1 MTIRTTAAAL
11 AALLSLSALAPMA
24 ALAYT
29 SHNDLDK
36 RPVDAI
42 AGELG
47 VAPDVFVACFYDVQ
61 PATDFSPSGERQR
74 ANKAILLPCLQK
86 ANPAITN
93 EGLDRV
99 MNKYR
104 GQHLTG
110 A

>member
-1 MTIRTTAAAL
+1 MTIRKTAAAL
-11 AALLSLSALAPMA
+11 AALAGLNAISPTA
-24 ALAYT
+24 AFAYT

-36 RPVDAI
+36 RPVEAI

-47 VAPDVFVACFYDVQ
+47 VAPEVFVSCFYDVQ
-61 PATDFSPSGERQR
+61 PASDFSPSGERQR

-93 EGLDRV
+93 DGLDRV

-104 GQHLTG
+104 GQHSG